1 MVNFPK
7 NFLVQYFK
15 IVVIIALLAAYTN
28 GRAQEYWQQEVNNTI
43 SVKLDD
49 QIHELTATIEI
60 EYINNSPDELHE
72 IYMHLWPNA
81 YKNRKTA
88 LSWQLVENGYT
99 NLYYADEVD
108 RGFIDGLDFT
118 VNDKKVNWTLDVDH
132 IDICKIE
139 LLEPLKSGGRITI
152 KTPFQVKIPTG
163 IFSRLGHIGE
173 SYQITQWYP
182 KPAVYDADGWHTMPY
197 LDQGEFYSE
206 FGSYDVSITLPQ
218 NYVVGA
224 TGDLVDGEAEKKWM
238 DQKVAETKLFLDDP
252 ILLPEA
258 LSKKSD
264 RMKDLVFPR
273 SSDLTKTLRFVQS
286 RVHDFAWFADKRWH
300 VLKGEVELPHSKDTV
315 ETWIMFT
322 DAEADLWENGIDYM
336 NDAVYYYS
344 LWNGDYP
351 YKHATAVD
359 GALSAGGGMEYPN
372 ITVIG
377 TSGSSFSLET
387 VIMHEVG
394 HNWFYGIL
402 GSNERD
408 HPWMDEGLNSFNEN
422 RYIETKYPN
431 RKLVGGWAGT
441 RASRFFGMDGYQHKE
456 LYYFGY
462 LMNARR
468 NLDQSIEKKSVDY
481 TMINYG
487 AMVYGKTAVVFD
499 YLMAYLGEKVMD
511 SAMHIYFDRWKFKH
525 PQPDDLRKIMEE
537 VSGRKLDWFFED
549 MINTTKKLDYK
560 IIAQQSDENGNLVKI
575 RNVGEVVGP
584 VCISAM
590 RDGKV
595 AADIW
600 YDGFEGTRIFE
611 YLPGEYD
618 AFKIDGFQD
627 MPEIRRKNNTIRTRG
642 IFKKIE
648 PPRLQFLMSLDN
660 ADKSQLFY
668 TPVVGWN
675 NYDHFMFGALFH
687 NYKFPKRK
695 FEWYLMPMYSTSTQQ
710 LLGNINM
717 DLTINPRG
725 NVFQHIVISLSGKRY
740 SNGEK
745 YSHISSGDSQYSL
758 VQYNRIKPSIS
769 FKFKNP
775 RARSKVENLL
785 RLSHYQLAFTNRA
798 IDKNFTATS
807 GNLIVT
813 SFPSEDSYMN
823 TLTWSHRNSKT
834 IHPYGL
840 AIEFEQ
846 SKYFVKANLEVD
858 FELSYKWENKGLDIL
873 FFAGRFIYND
883 YPNVD
888 PRFGYSIGGNG
899 DYLYNHVI
907 FGRQETE
914 GVLGAQLVSNDGGF
928 RNFVNIGS
936 AQTWLTSINLQT
948 ALWKG
953 VPLALYFDVG
963 WTSYDPSQ
971 TVYGTGVTFV
981 IVKNLFEVY
990 FPIYTSTGTIHPAY
1004 ERNIRFMLNLTE
1016 INPFKLLN
1024 NIPW

>member
-1 MVNFPK
+1 M
-7 NFLVQYFK
+7 LHYFK
-15 IVVIIALLAAYTN
+15 AGVLVTLMFVCAVGYA
-28 GRAQEYWQQEVNNTI
+28 REYWQQEVNYIIAVDLNDST
-43 SVKLDD
+43 
-49 QIHELTATIEI
+49 HELNATIEI

-72 IYMHLWPNA
+72 IYIHLWPNA

-88 LSWQLVENGYT
+88 LCRQLVENGDT
-99 NLYYADEVD
+99 DLHYAPEKD
-108 RGFIDGLDFT
+108 RGYIDGLDFM
-118 VNDKKVNWTLDVDH
+118 VDGEKVEWRLDEDH

-139 LLEPLKSGGRITI
+139 LAEPLMSGARIII
-152 KTPFQVKIPTG
+152 KTPFHVKIPMG

-182 KPAVYDADGWHTMPY
+182 KPAVYDADGWHAMPY

-224 TGDLVDGEAEKKWM
+224 TGDMVDGEDEKKWLE
-238 DQKVAETKLFLDDP
+238 QKIEETKDFLNDP
-252 ILLPEA
+252 EKLLDAVTRREEKMEWIRFPKSSV
-258 LSKKSD
+258 SK
-264 RMKDLVFPR
+264 
-273 SSDLTKTLRFVQS
+273 KTLRFVQS

-322 DAEADLWENGIDYM
+322 DAEADLWKKGIEYM

-377 TSGSSFSLET
+377 TSGSAFDLET

-431 RKLVGGWAGT
+431 RKLLGW
-441 RASRFFGMDGYQHKE
+441 RAESGLGRYLDMDHYKHKA
-456 LYYFGY
+456 LYYYGY
-462 LMNARR
+462 LLNARR
-468 NLDQSIEKKSVDY
+468 NLDQPIEYKSEDY

-499 YLMAYLGEKVMD
+499 YLMAYLGEKTMD
-511 SAMHIYFDRWKFKH
+511 SCMQVYFDRWKFKH
-525 PQPDDLRKIMEE
+525 PQPEDLKEVIEE
-537 VSGRKLDWFFED
+537 VSGKKLDWFFED
-549 MINTTKKLDYK
+549 MINSTKKLDYK
-560 IIAQQSDENGNLVKI
+560 IIAQQSDERGNLVKVK
-575 RNVGEVVGP
+575 NVGEIVGP

-595 AADIW
+595 AANIW
-600 YDGFEGTRIFE
+600 YDGFDGTRVFE

-618 AFKIDGFQD
+618 AFKIDGFHD
-627 MPEIRRKNNTIRTRG
+627 MPEIQRKNNTIRTKG
-642 IFKKIE
+642 VFKKIE
-648 PPRLQFLMSLDN
+648 PFRLQFLMSLDN
-660 ADKSQLFY
+660 PDKSQLFY
-668 TPVVGWN
+668 TPVMGWN

-687 NYKFPKRK
+687 NYSFPKRK
-695 FEWYLMPMYSTSTQQ
+695 FEWNLMPMYSSSTQQ
-710 LLGNINM
+710 LVGSFNM
-717 DLTINPRG
+717 DLTLNPRG
-725 NVFQHIVISLSGKRY
+725 NVFQHVKIGLSGKRY
-740 SNGEK
+740 SNGEL
-745 YSHISSGDSQYSL
+745 YSILYKGYPLNSM

-769 FKFKNP
+769 FHFKNP

-785 RLSHYQLAFTNRA
+785 TFSHYQLAFTNKV
-798 IDKNFTATS
+798 IPQESWKIGEQVSITS
-807 GNLIVT
+807 L
-813 SFPSEDSYMN
+813 PSQDYYIN
-823 TLTWSHRNSKT
+823 KLTWSHRNNKT
-834 IHPYGL
+834 IRPYGL
-840 AIEFEQ
+840 SIDFEQ
-846 SKYFVKANLEVD
+846 GKDFIKANLEID
-858 FELSYKWENKGLDIL
+858 YELSYRWENKALDIR

-883 YPNVD
+883 YPNVNS
-888 PRFGYSIGGNG
+888 RFTYSMDGNR
-899 DYLYNHVI
+899 DYLYDHVI
-907 FGRQETE
+907 LGRQESD

-928 RNFVNIGS
+928 RNFVNIPS
-936 AQTWLTSINLQT
+936 AQTWLTSLNLQT
-948 ALWKG
+948 ALWEG
-953 VPLALYFDVG
+953 VPLALYFDIG

-971 TVYGTGVTFV
+971 TIYGMGATLV

-990 FPIYTSTGTIHPAY
+990 FPFYTSSGTIHSAY

-1024 NIPW
+1024 KIPS